1 MDLMTYLSFVGA
13 AILLVIAP
21 GPDSLYILTKSLSAG
36 ARQGITLAW
45 GLASGPVWHTF
56 LVMVGVAAFI
66 QHSPT
71 AFKVLTYGGAAY
83 LAYLSYGAF
92 RAKSEPI
99 VIQTETANHTK
110 EWKLYRQGL
119 LMNATNPKVLLFFL
133 ALLPQFIDQ
142 KATLS
147 PSLQIGLMGLTFA
160 LLTGLIFSL
169 YALCA
174 SRLRTSLSK
183 HPKFPAIMNKVEGTI
198 LLLIAIGLLFL

>member
-1 MDLMTYLSFVGA
+1 MELMTYLSFVGA

-45 GLASGPVWHTF
+45 GLASGPIWHTF

-66 QHSPT
+66 QHSP
-71 AFKVLTYGGAAY
+71 AALKVLTYGGAAY
-83 LAYLSYGAF
+83 LAYLSFGAF

-99 VIQTETANHTK
+99 VIQAEAAHHTK
-110 EWKLYRQGL
+110 EWKLYRQGF

-142 KATLS
+142 KAALS

-160 LLTGLIFSL
+160 LLTGVIFSL

-174 SRLRTSLSK
+174 SRLRSSLAK
-183 HPKFPAIMNKVEGTI
+183 HPKFPSVMNKAEGTI